1 MKRKIASL
9 LAVCMLLQTPASML
23 TAFGSSFYQVPHR
36 GQQAKKASGSN
47 VKSSSSNAQFSVT
60 SNEED
65 NMGTLKL
72 EIKNFLGAKDCKLTA
87 FLEPSE
93 STARKQ
99 ELLNGLDWVL
109 ETNWEGADGFIGQS
123 SVFEM
128 GEIPEG
134 SYRLTLEGMDEP
146 GAYLTYTQD
155 VIIKGQTITTLYLS
169 NDYPEY
175 YGYDEEAVS
184 SKQKMGVLMAGNFT
198 SGDQAKEV
206 LDEADLEVML
216 DAVYGAGEFDPLCD
230 LNGDDTVDLR
240 DLEIFSKFYNNSE
253 KREAKAIH
261 QTMITPDSIHPIG
274 NPADGSETKP
284 EDVVSIF
291 SNVSTG
297 QEPSVLSA
305 SPKDG
310 DQAVSD
316 SNSVTV
322 AAEFTNPIT
331 ARGLAIVPP
340 MGSGDAME
348 DGEISFIA
356 EDGKEYTVM
365 VKNGKQVGD
374 AKLTNRLSTAA
385 ADSSNQPTRH
395 ASPSQIS
402 YQMMALSTEGEP
414 TEEETPLAEEEAIQG
429 KTVLIDLGKQIP
441 IKQVIIRITK
451 TVASTNLAEISKVE
465 FLNHMEDHI
474 PEPDLSIPDKLSGD
488 PGDAEFI
495 ITWRRQANVTGYDV
509 YVAGETE
516 KGGIQEQVFKGIT
529 DTSYLVENLN
539 GSDLSNNKEYTVK
552 VRSVNDDWRSDYSEA
567 IIVIP
572 EAAQKPKPPEQIQ
585 VTGGYQKLTVSWKKM
600 KSTDSYTLYYREK
613 ANTNGEYTAISGIT
627 ETKTEITGL
636 KDDVTYEIYMTGT
649 NRIGTSGPSQHY
661 MGTTLILE
669 PPVTPNFKLINVPNP
684 GGGLSQG
691 IASVDNHVNSVN
703 LCSEEFAVVDG
714 RYETSWVRL
723 DWDAGCVYPAENK
736 APVITFDQPYE
747 MDTIVIIP
755 DYEQTYGY
763 NACKAYYW
771 DENGTKKEAAGTI
784 SAKQDPKGKIYYEFT
799 AKEKFT
805 AKKIQ
810 VTVSATAR
818 RISYAE
824 LKFYQ
829 YHDLKDRIFNLYTD
843 DLHMVLRP
851 EVTKEQIQS
860 LYGELEYVDP
870 VSNEKTPHYDLLKL
884 EIDTALKIFEQ
895 GVSSADVIRID
906 GKLAAKQDSHTGFSG
921 DLNTWQPIGVT
932 GLAGDK
938 VILYVGGE
946 KKTQG
951 EATCLEVIAT
961 QYHSE
966 SSNLFKSMGQLKIG
980 PNEITIPRI
989 TSMADAEAGGQL
1001 YVRYNGNYNAEEY
1014 AVRVEIPTASEGA
1027 SSAAKI
1033 PVLNVFGVTEEER
1046 NTRMEAY
1053 VQELE
1058 AWNPEEMHEKYHPSS
1073 ECAYDEKNCVF
1084 GATDIAGSK
1093 VMFSLPAN
1101 CVLAG
1106 LNRSD
1111 RTKVQVLDD
1120 TLNAMDEMLTLFYQH
1135 KGLSDDPDAGVKNRM
1150 PVSRINIRYQRMFE
1164 GAFMY
1169 AGGAHIGIEWGS
1181 AAGMMAGRPLVA
1193 TNGQYVSGS
1202 YFGWGI
1208 GHEIG
1213 HEINEGAYAV
1223 AEVTNNYYA
1232 LLAQEINPAYGG
1244 RWRYPDVYKK
1254 VTSGAMGP
1262 SSNGAV
1268 QLAMYW
1274 QLHLAYDKD
1283 PHFTTYDAYQEQFDS
1298 LFFARVDSYARDTSA
1313 APKPGGVS
1321 LSLGGDKDNNL
1332 MRLACAAAQMDVLEF
1347 FRRWGMEPDEMTRKY
1362 AEQFNKTETRA
1373 IWLASDTQ
1381 WENAL
1386 ANPQPD
1392 DDTQSSIT
1400 ISGSVSYSETNGSG
1414 NEVTIDLSQ
1423 DGSGEFLGYE
1433 VFRCEWKGSTY
1444 TRRPICFVP
1453 AGESSATDV
1462 VSTVNNR
1469 AFTYEAIGY
1478 DIWLRPTEPVELGTV
1493 RVSHNGGLSSQEMTA
1508 DTNMVTVD
1516 VVDDEEP
1523 SDDYPDVAEKKDI
1536 NRVADGDNDTTFTGS
1551 TKNGETPEIILHL
1564 NREEILTGL
1573 EYRLKG
1579 SGTPIQAFEVYVSQD
1594 GSTWEKAAT
1603 EETAFTLKETNGV
1616 KTQQIIFSSEAKEG
1630 EGRQL
1635 CSYEAS
1641 MVKLTAP
1648 GQAGTKLSVSELM
1661 LIGQTGDKVDLDS
1674 DGIGFLQEDY
1684 KNPQDNTTIL
1694 IPKGSLIFTGTYAG
1708 NPAYNT
1714 VLLWDGNGTIVGGSD
1729 GTDIVAKQLIFAD
1742 DPGDGDLRDIRDG
1755 IWVYYI
1761 EPDNIPQN
1769 LPATVRAELY
1779 RVNNAI
1785 EQSGQ
1790 RLVSSTVFVDL
1801 PDSIPNINFQGEKG
1815 E

>member
-297 QEPSVLSA
+297 QEPSVLTA

-784 SAKQDPKGKIYYEFT
+784 FAKQDPKGKIYYEFT

-921 DLNTWQPIGVT
+921 GLNTWQPIGVT